1 MSTDNLFKP
10 TWLASHP
17 VYLRVGTSSFT
28 VHQALLLEKAGS
40 YFKPAL
46 TNPRFIE
53 EETQTIDLSPDNP
66 EAFQHVLNWI
76 YYDTLALPK
85 QNLGD
90 IQLQTLAEIWVW
102 ADYLL
107 IRELQDSIVLL
118 VHEYLLCAR
127 SMDNSISLEEM
138 SKGWKIVKYNDRFL
152 QVFLEYLNTLPAD
165 EMVAVLQNMDSETQ
179 VLKTH
184 FAVRWFERT
193 KYYMFK

>member
-1 MSTDNLFKP
+1 
-10 TWLASHP
+10 WLASHP
-17 VYLRVGTSSFT
+17 VCLRVGTSSFT

-40 YFKPAL
+40 YFEAAL
-46 TNPRFIE
+46 TKPHFIE
-53 EETQTIDLSPDNP
+53 AATQTIELSPDNP

-76 YYDTLALPK
+76 YFDTLALPK

-107 IRELQDSIVLL
+107 MKELQDSVVLL
-118 VHEYLLCAR
+118 VQDYLLCAR
-127 SMDNSISLEEM
+127 SMDDSISLEEM
-138 SKGWKIVKYNDRFL
+138 SKGWKIVKYNDQFL
-152 QVFLEYLNTLPAD
+152 QVFLAYLNTLPAD
-165 EMVAVLQNMDSETQ
+165 EILAVLQNMDSENQ
-179 VLKTH
+179 MLKTH